1 MAGIR
6 TRAEKMTP
14 MLSPLIKILPVCLA
28 VMCFVQGCQQF
39 TPPPREIHPRALSG
53 TTLSSSPLMVTGSS
67 GWWTQFNSNE
77 LTGLVETALAENF
90 SLREAAA
97 RLDQAKSQNASTRA
111 GLFPTI
117 TLNGDYTRTQTDRN
131 TTSFNTFVMGPA
143 ASYEVDFWGRI
154 KADVAASH
162 QETLASGYDLGTA
175 AMSVAAEVANTWV
188 SLIATRKQ
196 LKLLKQ
202 QLEVNT
208 TVLDLLELRFEKSM
222 STALDVLQQR
232 EVVARAQAEIPP
244 IENQAASLE
253 NTLALLIGRT
263 PDQCPRVLED
273 LPEQLPPL
281 PVNGLPANLLA
292 LRPDVRAAGSRL
304 VAADWDKIRA
314 GVDRLPDFSITGSF
328 LFRETSL
335 NILLQNWILSLG
347 AGLSATVFDGGKK
360 EAALATATAVVKER
374 LATYEKTVLTAILEV
389 DNSLAAEHH
398 QARYVDLL
406 LVELATAHQA
416 LEEARRRYIKGLDP
430 FIPFLTEQLNVQK
443 LESRLIEQKALLI
456 KDRIAL
462 YRALGGD
469 WTQQLEMP

>member
-1 MAGIR
+1 
-6 TRAEKMTP
+6 MTP
-14 MLSPLIKILPVCLA
+14 MLNPFLKNIPMCVA
-28 VMCFVQGCQQF
+28 VIFFLQGCQQF
-39 TPPPREIHPRALSG
+39 TPPPRDFSAHARSG
-53 TTLSSSPLMVTGSS
+53 TPLFSSPAMETSSSR
-67 GWWTQFNSNE
+67 WWTQFNSKT
-77 LTGLVETALAENF
+77 LTGLVETALADNF

-97 RLDQAKSQNASTRA
+97 RLEQARSQSASTGA
-111 GLFPTI
+111 SLFPTI

-131 TTSFNTFVMGPA
+131 TTSYNTFVMGPA
-143 ASYEVDFWGRI
+143 ASYEVDLWGRI
-154 KADVAASH
+154 KADIAASH
-162 QETLASGYDLGTA
+162 QETLASGYDLDTA
-175 AMSVAAEVANTWV
+175 AITVAAEVANTWV
-188 SLIATRKQ
+188 SLIAIQKQ
-196 LKLLKQ
+196 LKLLKR
-202 QLEVNT
+202 QLELNT

-244 IENQAASLE
+244 IKNRAAILK
-253 NTLALLIGRT
+253 NTLALLLGRT
-263 PDQCPRVLED
+263 PDRCPPVLGN

-328 LFRETSL
+328 LFQETSL
-335 NILLQNWILSLG
+335 NLILQNWILSLG

-360 EAALATATAVVKER
+360 KAALATATAVVKER

-389 DNSLAAEHH
+389 DNSLAAEQH

-406 LVELATAHQA
+406 LVELASARQA

-469 WTQQLEMP
+469 WTQKLEMP